1 MSRSYKLDT
10 LFRHNY
16 KAFTEK
22 TRREGDIYRH
32 QNGKISNRVFEK
44 NHQARLMRRANAKFI
59 HNATVS
65 DPDKYPLPVSKKT
78 VLWLTW

>member
-32 QNGKISNRVFEK
+32 QNGKISNSVFEK
-44 NHQARLMRRANAKFI
+44 NHQTRLMRRANARFI

>member
-32 QNGKISNRVFEK
+32 QNGKISNSVFEK
-44 NHQARLMRRANAKFI
+44 NHQARLMRRANARFI
-59 HNATVS
+59 HNAVVS

>member
-32 QNGKISNRVFEK
+32 QNGKISNSVVEK
-44 NHQARLMRRANAKFI
+44 NHQARLMRRANARFI

>member
-32 QNGKISNRVFEK
+32 QNGKISNTVFEK
-44 NHQARLMRRANAKFI
+44 NHQARLMRRANARFI

>member
-10 LFRHNY
+10 MFRHNY
-16 KAFTEK
+16 KAFTVK

-32 QNGKISNRVFEK
+32 QNGKISNTVFEK
-44 NHQARLMRRANAKFI
+44 NHQARLMRRANSRYI
-59 HNATVS
+59 HNVSFS
-65 DPDKYPLPVSKKT
+65 DPEQYPEPVSKKT

>member
-32 QNGKISNRVFEK
+32 QNGKISNSVFEK
-44 NHQARLMRRANAKFI
+44 NHQARLMRHANARFI

>member
-10 LFRHNY
+10 MFRHNY

-32 QNGKISNRVFEK
+32 QNGKVSNSVFEK
-44 NHQARLMRRANAKFI
+44 NRQARLMRRANAKFI
-59 HNATVS
+59 HNVALA
-65 DPDKYPLPVSKKT
+65 DPDEYPMPVSKKT
-78 VLWLTW
+78 VLWLIW

>member
-16 KAFTEK
+16 KAFTKK

-32 QNGKISNRVFEK
+32 QNGKISNSVFEK
-44 NHQARLMRRANAKFI
+44 NHQARLMRRANARFI